1 MPWEVSS
8 TCPINPVHAALLRTG
23 KVLFFSGSGNNPND
37 IPQAAKGSALFDV
50 ENGTFTRPPIPG
62 DSNGNPIDIF
72 CAGQAFRP
80 AGNLLVAGGTLRYD
94 PFFGEVASYFFSPT
108 SEKWSKRQSMNAG
121 RWYPTLVSL
130 GNGQTLALSGLNE
143 TGNLDL
149 NPELYSYSK
158 GWRTFTQ
165 KTSPFEQYAHV
176 YLLDNG
182 KLFYAGA
189 QLGGNRGVSPRI
201 LTLPKNFSD
210 QIGEQPVGGLQESN
224 KGNQAASVLLPPAQ
238 DQKVMITG
246 GGGGGTTA
254 RVNIVDLKSSN
265 PSYQPA
271 ASLNNARMHHNAVI
285 LPNRTV
291 FVCNGSG
298 GNEDIGKSD
307 LPAEIYDPVA
317 DTWTEVEDP
326 SINGRVY
333 HSVALLLPDGRVL
346 TAGGNPFRGSFEA
359 RIEIYSPDY
368 IAADRPVINTAPT
381 KIKWGNSFTIE
392 TPQAG
397 DIKWVNII
405 RPMATT
411 HGLENEQRLVDLPIS
426 STTGNTLTVDLT
438 SKRNLAPPGWYMLT
452 VVDNNNVPSVAKWV
466 KVNR

>member
-1 MPWEVSS
+1 MPWSVSS

-37 IPQAAKGSALFDV
+37 VPNAPQGSALFNV
-50 ENGTFTRPPIPG
+50 NNGTFTRPEIPR
-62 DSNGNPIDIF
+62 DSNGNPIDVF

-94 PFFGEVASYFFSPT
+94 PFFGLVDSFFFSPT
-108 SEKWSKRQSMNAG
+108 SEKWTKRQSMNGG

-143 TGNLDL
+143 TGNL
-149 NPELYSYSK
+149 NQFPELYSYSQ
-158 GWRTFTQ
+158 GWRTFTNQ
-165 KTSPFEQYAHV
+165 TSPLEQYAHV
-176 YLLDNG
+176 YLLDDG

-210 QIGEQPVGGLQESN
+210 PIGEQAVGGLQDAGN
-224 KGNQAASVLLPPAQ
+224 GNQAASVLLPPAQ
-238 DQKVMITG
+238 DQKVMIIG
-246 GGGGGTTA
+246 GGGNGTTA
-254 RVNIVDLKSSN
+254 RVNIADLKSSN

-285 LPNRTV
+285 LPDRTV

-298 GNEDIGKSD
+298 GNEDVGKSD
-307 LPAEIYDPVA
+307 LPAEIYDPATDV
-317 DTWTEVEDP
+317 WTEVEDP
-326 SINGRVY
+326 SINSRVY

-346 TAGGNPFRGSFEA
+346 TAGGNPNRGIVEF

-368 IAADRPVINTAPT
+368 IAQGRPVITTSPSNV
-381 KIKWGNSFTIE
+381 KWGTSFAIE
-392 TPQAG
+392 TPQAT
-397 DIKWVNII
+397 DIKWVNLI

-411 HGLENEQRLVDLPIS
+411 HGMETEQRLVDLPVSS
-426 STTGNTLTVDLT
+426 STGNSLSVDLT
-438 SKRNLAPPGWYMLT
+438 SNRNLAPPGWYMLT
-452 VVDNNNVPSVAKWV
+452 IVDNNNLPSVAKWI
-466 KVNR
+466 KLS

>member
-23 KVLFFSGSGNNPND
+23 KVLFFTGSGNNPND
-37 IPQAAKGSALFDV
+37 IPQAALGSALFNV
-50 ENGTFTRPPIPG
+50 GNGTFTRPEIPG

-80 AGNLLVAGGTLRYD
+80 AGNLLVAGGTVRYD
-94 PFFGEVASYFFSPT
+94 PFFGEVAAFFFSPT
-108 SEKWSKRQSMNAG
+108 SEKWSKRQSMNGG

-130 GNGQTLALSGLNE
+130 GNGQTFALSGLNE
-143 TGNLDL
+143 TGNL
-149 NPELYSYSK
+149 NRFAELYSYSK
-158 GWRTFTQ
+158 GWRTFTTQ
-165 KTSPFEQYAHV
+165 TSPFEQYAHV
-176 YLLDNG
+176 YLLDSG

-201 LTLPKNFSD
+201 ITLPKNFSD
-210 QIGEQPVGGLQESN
+210 PIGEQPVGGLQESG

-238 DQKVMITG
+238 DQKVMIIG

-254 RVNIVDLKSSN
+254 RVNIVDLKSSS

-298 GNEDIGKSD
+298 GNEDIAKSD
-307 LPAEIYDPVA
+307 LPAEIYDPA
-317 DTWTEVEDP
+317 TDTWTEVEDP
-326 SINGRVY
+326 IINGRVY

-346 TAGGNPFRGSFEA
+346 TAGGNPFRGSYEA

-368 IAADRPVINTAPT
+368 IAEDRPVISTAPG
-381 KIKWGNSFTIE
+381 KAKWGTSFTIE

-397 DIKWVNII
+397 DIKWVNLI

-411 HGLENEQRLVDLPIS
+411 HGLEVEQRLVDLPIS
-426 STTGNTLTVDLT
+426 STTGNALTVDLT
-438 SKRNLAPPGWYMLT
+438 SNRNLAPPGWYMLT

-466 KVNR
+466 KVN